1 MVNESNKSH
10 GVFNSEPLRTFP
22 IDINSYLKNNAS
34 LKCTQLKFLPDLS
47 QANGNTY
54 KN

>member
-1 MVNESNKSH
+1 MVNDSNKYH
-10 GVFNSEPLRTFP
+10 GVFNIESLRTFP
-22 IDINSYLKNNAS
+22 IDINGNLKNNAS
-34 LKCTQLKFLPDLS
+34 LKCTQPKLSPDRS